1 MIFFLT
7 KSWKNI
13 HPCLDVLHALQLLI
27 VLLIV
32 TVIRDLDTSKYL
44 TTLLLLQM
52 LKRSQHN
59 LGLISRPDNL
69 HPAEECPGGRL
80 QVAAEVAAEVL
91 QVLDLSHEHEAVTAG
106 LVARHLGAGDVSE
119 TTDNTLTDR
128 ELSPYFILYKLFS
141 PPSTDQAAVSILT
154 SH

>member
-1 MIFFLT
+1 MVIFLP

-106 LVARHLGAGDVSE
+106 LVARHLEAGDVSKLSLSCH
-119 TTDNTLTDR
+119 TSCHRGCLGDN
-128 ELSPYFILYKLFS
+128 
-141 PPSTDQAAVSILT
+141 
-154 SH
+154 